1 MDFDKIVTGK
11 LLVSHEISI
20 TPDRMSGVIYFE
32 DLILLLSLLQLNVW
46 LNTNAAQSYL

>member
-20 TPDRMSGVIYFE
+20 TPDRMSGVIYFQAT
-32 DLILLLSLLQLNVW
+32 LLSLRQSNVLLNI
-46 LNTNAAQSYL
+46 NAAQSYL